1 MAPMR
6 SEVRGH
12 QGAGEVWM
20 NVHTGF
26 VKDQSVILNIPRR
39 TTSPFCSQFC
49 SGQAARLLKVEVAL
63 SLLLNEMLHSGGN
76 ACTDVDLKH

>member
-1 MAPMR
+1 MR

-12 QGAGEVWM
+12 RGAGEVWL

-26 VKDQSVILNIPRR
+26 VEDQSVILNIPRR
-39 TTSPFCSQFC
+39 TTIPLCSQFC
-49 SGQAARLLKVEVAL
+49 SGQAAWPLKEEVAL

-76 ACTDVDLKH
+76 ARTDVDLKH